1 MEWISAVTEDESI
14 KKEPFEQVLK
24 NGVVICQLMN
34 KLSPGSVKK
43 IQKKGTKF
51 TFMENIQAF
60 QAASKK
66 YGLPEEEIF
75 MPTDLVEARNIPAVI
90 NSLAALARVAQD
102 VGYQGPVMGPKM
114 AHGVDLKAGWAE
126 QQKKQDEAA
135 RARLANNNK

>member
-1 MEWISAVTEDESI
+1 MTGDASI
-14 KKEPFEQVLK
+14 TKEPFEKVLQ
-24 NGVVICQLMN
+24 NGVVICELMN
-34 KLSPGSVKK
+34 KLSPGSVKR

-51 TFMENIQAF
+51 TYMENIQAF

-102 VGYQGPVMGPKM
+102 VGFTGPTMGPKM
-114 AHGVDLKAGWAE
+114 AHGKDLKEDWKE
-126 QQKKQDEAA
+126 QQKKHEEEA
-135 RARLANNNK
+135 RARLANKNQ